1 MKIRGILDFELPYYC
16 DNEKPETQHLPRIP
30 TTYTLAT
37 KQKPAATWKG
47 LTCRQWTKT
56 KKITGS
62 FWIGSFDT
70 VYSQEKILITPL
82 ECWRMVN
89 DKKCGERKWYA
100 IKEYQTLN
108 CIAEQITLRQEKP
121 DHLIKSPFGLLNT
134 TQQEG
139 QFIQNHNT
147 IVWGERTTNS
157 SYTQTLLKGKG
168 YLEIPREPES
178 DNSSRLYDTSR
189 QIEISFLN
197 KPDKDIVPIS
207 VSDFLNLPDLT
218 QIQII
223 ACVLKSVP
231 NPKLEKIS
239 KIQSKSNPNPNPN
252 HFKFEKIRSKSD
264 PNPIQIQSNSQSIV
278 NFMIATCSFRFLK
291 LD

>member
-1 MKIRGILDFELPYYC
+1 
-16 DNEKPETQHLPRIP
+16 
-30 TTYTLAT
+30 
-37 KQKPAATWKG
+37 KQKPVATWKG
-47 LTCRQWTKT
+47 WTCRQWTKT

-62 FWIGSFDT
+62 FWIGSLNT
-70 VYSQEKILITPL
+70 VYSQETKLITPL

-89 DKKCGERKWYA
+89 DKKCGYNNMQTGPTGLSFTATPTGEGKWYA

-108 CIAEQITLRQEKP
+108 CIAEKITLRQERP
-121 DHLIKSPFGLLNT
+121 DSPIESPFGLLNT

-139 QFIQNHNT
+139 QFIQNQNT

-197 KPDKDIVPIS
+197 KPDKDIVPI
-207 VSDFLNLPDLT
+207 
-218 QIQII
+218 
-223 ACVLKSVP
+223 
-231 NPKLEKIS
+231 
-239 KIQSKSNPNPNPN
+239 
-252 HFKFEKIRSKSD
+252 
-264 PNPIQIQSNSQSIV
+264 
-278 NFMIATCSFRFLK
+278 
-291 LD
+291 